1 MNKNET
7 YYANIITR
15 YFAGEATPEE
25 VRELSA
31 WVSSNPENRQVF
43 RESGNAWFRASESH
57 YLFDPDMDVEWE
69 AMHGKIEGVK
79 EDIKAYPYSRT
90 FRQISPSWYIRFAA
104 VFLIAIAVGLLINLF
119 ISGPETLTVQTGEVF
134 TELTLP
140 DGSVVSLNQNTTF
153 QYPEKFRKG
162 QRIVALDG
170 EAYFKVAHDPG
181 KPFVLEHNNIR
192 IKVLGTSFSVKTG
205 AQEDNLEVV
214 LINGQV
220 AVYYENE
227 GIDPQTLYPG
237 EKAEVEKSG
246 HHIEVSRN
254 NNPNFLSWKTG
265 LFIFED
271 ETLENI
277 VSVLNNAYNKKII
290 LRDDHLRHCR
300 MTATF
305 DRQPLDAVLEIIAA
319 TLDLRIQSDGT
330 TFVLSGAGCNHE
342 M

>member
-1 MNKNET
+1 MDKNET
-7 YYANIITR
+7 YYSNIITR

-25 VRELSA
+25 VSELSA
-31 WVSSNPENRQVF
+31 WVSSTPENRQVF
-43 RESGNAWFRASESH
+43 EESGNAWFRASESH
-57 YLFDPDMDVEWE
+57 FLYDPDLDKEWE
-69 AMHGKIEGVK
+69 AIQGKIEG
-79 EDIKAYPYSRT
+79 IKADKEAYPISRS
-90 FRQISPSWYIRFAA
+90 FSQISTSWFLRFAA
-104 VFLIAIAVGLLINLF
+104 VLLIAIVVGFLINFF
-119 ISGPETLTVQTGEVF
+119 IAGPENLIVQTGEVM

-140 DGSVVSLNQNTTF
+140 DGSVVTLNQNTTF

-162 QRIVALDG
+162 QRIVSLDG
-170 EAYFKVAHDPG
+170 EAYFKVAHDPEN
-181 KPFVLEHNNIR
+181 PFILEHNNIR

-205 AQEDNLEVV
+205 AREDNLEVV

-227 GIDPQTLYPG
+227 GTNLQTIYPG

-265 LFIFED
+265 LFVFED
-271 ETLENI
+271 ETLDNI

-290 LRDDHLRHCR
+290 LRDDHIGHCR

-305 DRQPLDAVLEIIAA
+305 DRQTLEVVLEIIAA
-319 TLDLRIQSDGT
+319 TLDLQIQSDGT
-330 TFVLSGAGCNHE
+330 AFVLTGAGCNHE